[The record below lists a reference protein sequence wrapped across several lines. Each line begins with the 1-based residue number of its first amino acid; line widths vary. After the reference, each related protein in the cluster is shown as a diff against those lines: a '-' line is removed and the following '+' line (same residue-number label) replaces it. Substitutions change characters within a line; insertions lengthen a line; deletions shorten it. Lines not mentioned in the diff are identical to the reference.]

1 MSESEGLEFNGGR
14 LQDFTID
21 QFAGALALS
30 LGAVGTLLLVIWQS
44 RCACKCRLGCSDNCY
59 LFDCTREPPPIEVA
73 EDPDKDKRDK
83 KQDKILKK
91 EDKILKDTQ
100 ALKDKNARSTD
111 IESLIPPLIPPP
123 KSPKIQIN
131 IEEDI
136 IKDEDSKLADLT

>member
-91 EDKILKDTQ
+91 EDKILKKENEI
-100 ALKDKNARSTD
+100 LRRSQSFD
-111 IESLIPPLIPPP
+111 MNREGEPEPEPELLPPENP
-123 KSPKIQIN
+123 
-131 IEEDI
+131 
-136 IKDEDSKLADLT
+136 